1 MLLVADVHGAADAL
15 ARVARR
21 GEPLLV
27 LGDLLN
33 LIDYRTGEGLLT
45 DLLGRELVEEVLVL
59 RRQGARGAAA
69 ERWHAFLGGREA
81 EMVQRYRALVAAAYV
96 PVAAALE
103 GAEAYVTYGNAD
115 LPDLLRAA
123 LPPGVRFVDGE
134 AIVIEGR
141 RVGIVGGG
149 VARLGVP
156 GEVSEEDLAAKLAGL
171 GVVDV
176 LCTHAAPAVGPLCHD
191 VIGGRGKGSAA
202 VREYLLSHR
211 PGRHYFG
218 DVHQPQAVS
227 WRVGETRCRNLGY
240 FRLTGRAVRCG

>member
-1 MLLVADVHGAADAL
+1 MLLVADVHGASAAL
-15 ARVARR
+15 ARVARQ

-45 DLLGRELVEEVLVL
+45 DLLGRDLVEEVLL
-59 RRQGARGAAA
+59 RRRQGKPGAAA
-69 ERWHAFLGGREA
+69 GRWQAFVAGREA
-81 EMVQRYRALVAAAYV
+81 EMTARYHALVQTAYV

-123 LPPGVRFVDGE
+123 LPPGARFVDGE
-134 AIVIEGR
+134 AVTIEGL

-156 GEVSEEDLAAKLAGL
+156 GEVSEEDLAARLQGL
-171 GVVDV
+171 GSVDV

-202 VREYLLSHR
+202 VREYLLLHR
-211 PGRHYFG
+211 PGWHYFG

-240 FRLTGRAVRCG
+240 FRLTGRAVRHG